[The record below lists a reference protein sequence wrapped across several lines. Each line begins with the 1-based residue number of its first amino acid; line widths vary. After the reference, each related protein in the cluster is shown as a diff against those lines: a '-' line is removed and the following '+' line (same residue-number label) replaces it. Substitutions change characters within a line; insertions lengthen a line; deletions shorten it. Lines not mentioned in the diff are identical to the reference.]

1 MVSQM
6 LSGFTVECQNREFQR
21 VGSMTTTAPATIA
34 RPMPEPDFYSEAALI
49 IMQKHDPKS
58 IKSYQELLKAGLFA
72 DACRWVAVQLPVRHS
87 VWWGLICV
95 MDTKDGHL
103 NRTLVNQ
110 LTQWVIEPTS
120 AKQTQIMNESWLD
133 TPGSA
138 LEYIAKAV
146 SWTGPSML
154 PIHLPVTA
162 PNPEHVRRMI
172 AAGIDLAA
180 TGHGKLEPADAYRR
194 FLDFATDVDNGKLHW
209 ENTEA
214 STPKAQQTSRPQGL
228 FPHQ

>member
-1 MVSQM
+1 
-6 LSGFTVECQNREFQR
+6 
-21 VGSMTTTAPATIA
+21 MTTTAPATVA

-146 SWTGPSML
+146 SWTGSSML
-154 PIHLPVTA
+154 PVHLPVTA

>member
-1 MVSQM
+1 
-6 LSGFTVECQNREFQR
+6 
-21 VGSMTTTAPATIA
+21 MTTTAPATIA

-146 SWTGPSML
+146 SWTGSSML
-154 PIHLPVTA
+154 PVHLPVTA

>member
-146 SWTGPSML
+146 SWTGSSML
-154 PIHLPVTA
+154 PVHLPVTA

-209 ENTEA
+209 ENTET

>member
-21 VGSMTTTAPATIA
+21 VGSMTTTAPATVA
-34 RPMPEPDFYSEAALI
+34 RPMPEPDFYSEPALI
-49 IMQKHDPKS
+49 ILQKHDPKS
-58 IKSYQELLKAGLFA
+58 IASYQELLKAGLFA

-120 AKQTQIMNESWLD
+120 AKLTQIMNESWLD

-146 SWTGPSML
+146 SWTGSSML
-154 PIHLPVTA
+154 PVHLPVTA

>member
-1 MVSQM
+1 
-6 LSGFTVECQNREFQR
+6 
-21 VGSMTTTAPATIA
+21 
-34 RPMPEPDFYSEAALI
+34 MPEPDFYSEAALI
-49 IMQKHDPKS
+49 ILQKHDLKS

-146 SWTGPSML
+146 SWTGSSML
-154 PIHLPVTA
+154 PVHLPVTA

>member
-1 MVSQM
+1 
-6 LSGFTVECQNREFQR
+6 
-21 VGSMTTTAPATIA
+21 
-34 RPMPEPDFYSEAALI
+34 MPEPDFYSEAALI

-146 SWTGPSML
+146 SWTGSSML
-154 PIHLPVTA
+154 PVHLPVTA

>member
-1 MVSQM
+1 
-6 LSGFTVECQNREFQR
+6 
-21 VGSMTTTAPATIA
+21 MTPSPPATVA

-49 IMQKHDPKS
+49 VMQKHDPKS
-58 IKSYQELLKAGLFA
+58 IASYQELLKSGLFA

-87 VWWGLICV
+87 VWWGLICL

-103 NRTLVNQ
+103 NDNLMKQ
-110 LTQWVIEPTS
+110 LTNWVIEPSS
-120 AKQTQIMNESWLD
+120 AQQTQILNESWLD
-133 TPGSA
+133 TPESA

-146 SWTGPSML
+146 SWTGSSML
-154 PIHLPVTA
+154 PAHLPVTA

-180 TGHGKLEPADAYRR
+180 TGHGKVEPHEAYRR

-209 ENTEA
+209 ENTVA
-214 STPKAQQTSRPQGL
+214 KTPNPQQTSKPQGL

>member
-1 MVSQM
+1 
-6 LSGFTVECQNREFQR
+6 
-21 VGSMTTTAPATIA
+21 MTPSAPATVA

-49 IMQKHDPKS
+49 VMQKHDPKS
-58 IKSYQELLKAGLFA
+58 IASYQELLKSGLFA

-103 NRTLVNQ
+103 NDNLMKQ
-110 LTQWVIEPTS
+110 LTNWVIEPSS
-120 AKQTQIMNESWLD
+120 AQQTQILNESWLD
-133 TPGSA
+133 TPVSA

-146 SWTGPSML
+146 SWTGSSML
-154 PIHLPVTA
+154 PAHLPVTA

-180 TGHGKLEPADAYRR
+180 TGHGKVEPPEAYRR

-209 ENTEA
+209 ENTVTK
-214 STPKAQQTSRPQGL
+214 TPNPQQTSKPQGL

>member
-1 MVSQM
+1 
-6 LSGFTVECQNREFQR
+6 
-21 VGSMTTTAPATIA
+21 MTTTTPATVA

-146 SWTGPSML
+146 SWTGSSML
-154 PIHLPVTA
+154 PVHLPVTA